1 MSKAARVS
9 IKNPDK
15 RWGVLRFV
23 GTELLAE
30 GILTPEGGL
39 DLRSPRGRF
48 DRARTLIWVLLCVLG
63 FQPGCHAAGPT
74 SDEGQL
80 CARLPT
86 TVAAPAPPPTLSKD
100 PLLRAVFETRDHG
113 KLEAALAAAGDPN
126 AQRGTTGIT
135 ALAAAAAAGNL
146 EAMRQL
152 VSAGA
157 RLDARSRSGDT
168 AVESAIMAV
177 QAASTCWLLGH
188 GAELQVGH
196 KPYLLPAAALSDDFQ
211 AATVL
216 VRLLLGRGCSADA
229 RIHGDTALHIAAE
242 LGNTALV
249 ETLLRHGASASL
261 ENTHGETPLAI
272 AIRSSK
278 QAAVATLLT
287 AVKPQHPHLP

>member
-1 MSKAARVS
+1 MTPRKLPTCCPRPLAVTRAADLAESHRPPVA
-9 IKNPDK
+9 IAALM
-15 RWGVLRFV
+15 RVLRV
-23 GTELLAE
+23 C
-30 GILTPEGGL
+30 
-39 DLRSPRGRF
+39 
-48 DRARTLIWVLLCVLG
+48 LCVLG
-63 FQPGCHAAGPT
+63 LQSGCHAAGLT
-74 SDEGQL
+74 ADEERL
-80 CARLPT
+80 CASPSIT
-86 TVAAPAPPPTLSKD
+86 AASPAPAPTPSTD

-113 KLEAALAAAGDPN
+113 KLEAALAAVGDPN
-126 AQRGTTGIT
+126 TQRGTTGIT

-152 VSAGA
+152 VSTGA

-177 QAASTCWLLGH
+177 QAASACWLLGH

-216 VRLLLGRGCSADA
+216 VRLLLGRGFSADA

-249 ETLLRHGASASL
+249 ETLLRHGASAAL
-261 ENTHGETPLAI
+261 ENPRRDTPLAV
-272 AIRSSK
+272 AIRSK
-278 QAAVATLLT
+278 QAAVVALLNGIR
-287 AVKPQHPHLP
+287 K